1 MITLRRAS
9 AAVLLI
15 GLLAVLSGCCCW
27 GFGGGGSKTV
37 EKQPVII
44 STPSGSG
51 TSPTVGQELQS
62 LEDAYKKGII
72 NEEQYEDAKKKLLEG
87 AGK

>member
-9 AAVLLI
+9 AAILII

-27 GFGGGGSKTV
+27 GYGGGSSKTV

-44 STPSGSG
+44 GTPSGTG
-51 TSPTVGQELQS
+51 TGPTVGQELES
-62 LEDAYKKGII
+62 LEEAYKKGII
-72 NEEQYEDAKKKLLEG
+72 SKDQYEETKKKLLEG